1 MEILK
6 GLGETVSCAVD
17 FVVEQNRKFNKVTRI
32 KKLIKK
38 ESNSIIKSYITLG
51 KHYYNE
57 LRDVPNH
64 DMQKLCDSIDISQK
78 EIKKLQEKLSEVN
91 NEVNLSEFEDFIE
104 DEAPV
109 EVEVTLTCDG
119 ASKADAAK
127 KDTGKS
133 KKSSKKTK

>member
-6 GLGETVSCAVD
+6 GLSETVSGAVD
-17 FVVEQNRKFNKVTRI
+17 FVIEQNRKFNKVTRI
-32 KKLIKK
+32 KRLIKK

-64 DMQKLCDSIDISQK
+64 DMQKLCDYIDSSKK

-91 NEVNLSEFEDFIE
+91 NEVNLSDFEDFIE
-104 DEAPV
+104 DEDPV
-109 EVEVTLTCDG
+109 KVEVTLTCDG
-119 ASKADAAK
+119 ASNVD
-127 KDTGKS
+127 KDKENTGKN
-133 KKSSKKTK
+133 KRSKKTK